1 MSATFEIT
9 INSVRTAD
17 INGMSDAVKQV
28 SFDVRGSQQDQ
39 HFNLPQNVDLGDPDS
54 AAFKAFSEL
63 TEADVV
69 AWVEANFSQMDS
81 VKAHIQ
87 HALDR
92 QIAEASLQAKPMPWQ
107 PEPAPVTPPPIP
119 TPAV

>member
-17 INGMSDAVKQV
+17 INGMSDVVKQV

-39 HFNLPQNVDLGDPDS
+39 HFNLPQNVELSDPDS
-54 AAFKAFSEL
+54 VAFKPFSEL
-63 TEADVV
+63 TPADVV

-87 HALDR
+87 YVLDR
-92 QIAEASLQAKPMPWQ
+92 QVAEISLQAKPLPWQ
-107 PEPAPVTPPPIP
+107 PAPASITPP

>member
-17 INGMSDAVKQV
+17 INGMSDVVKQV

-39 HFNLPQNVDLGDPDS
+39 HFNLPQNVELSDPDS
-54 AAFKAFSEL
+54 VAFKPFSEL
-63 TEADVV
+63 TPADVV

-87 HALDR
+87 YVLDR
-92 QIAEASLQAKPMPWQ
+92 QVAEVSLQAKPLPWA
-107 PEPAPVTPPPIP
+107 EPTPTPTPP
-119 TPAV
+119 AA